1 MKNNLIKIVLGV
13 VIIVLG
19 YLVFNSINTPV
30 KFEKQLA
37 LRGEAI
43 VQRLKEIRTAQ
54 TLYRTQKGRYT
65 GSFDTL
71 IDFIKTGKIPEVKM
85 IPDPKDTTFTRTIS
99 DTIGFTLIFDS
110 IYSKKY
116 TLENLKD
123 IQVVPF
129 SKGELYTL
137 TAGKISKGGVDVS
150 VFEVTA
156 PMEFYTKDLNNQL
169 VINRIK
175 ELNDKNRFPGLKLGS
190 MNEATTDGNWE

>member
-1 MKNNLIKIVLGV
+1 MKNNLIKILLGV

-30 KFEKQLA
+30 KFEKQLT
-37 LRGEAI
+37 LRGDEI
-43 VQRLKEIRTAQ
+43 VARLKDIRTAQ
-54 TLYRTQKGRYT
+54 TLFRTQKGRYT

-99 DTIGFTLIFDS
+99 DTIGFSLIFDS
-110 IYSKKY
+110 IYSKRY

-123 IQVVPF
+123 IQLIPF
-129 SKGELYTL
+129 AQGEAFTL

-156 PMEFYTKDLNNQL
+156 PFEVYTKDLDKQM
-169 VINRIK
+169 VVNRIK
-175 ELNDKNRFPGLKLGS
+175 EIKDRNRFPGLKLGS

>member
-1 MKNNLIKIVLGV
+1 MKNNLLKILLGV

-30 KFEKQLA
+30 KFEKQLS
-37 LRGEAI
+37 LRSDEI
-43 VQRLKEIRTAQ
+43 VERLKDIRTAQ
-54 TLYRTQKGRYT
+54 TLFRNQKGRYT

-99 DTIGFTLIFDS
+99 DTIGYIVIFDS
-110 IYSKKY
+110 LYATKYKLESLSDLKVIPYS
-116 TLENLKD
+116 
-123 IQVVPF
+123 Q
-129 SKGELYTL
+129 GELFQL

-150 VFEVTA
+150 VFEVLA
-156 PMEFYTKDLNNQL
+156 PFEAYTKELDKQL
-169 VINRIK
+169 VINRVKEIK
-175 ELNDKNRFPGLKLGS
+175 DRNRYPGLKLGS